1 MPPTHLE
8 RRDGAAIHRAS
19 ASGFEPYQSGAAHF
33 ALCCHTHTAMRS
45 RRPKQK
51 AMCRQTLHCLVTMIA
66 MSVTAP
72 ALAQEA
78 TTPTGR
84 GELLLTTNCARCH
97 AVGPTGTSPH
107 MAAPPFRTLSRKYK
121 IEGLAEAL
129 AEGLSTGHPDMPE
142 FVFAPEDVGAII
154 DYLQSI
160 QQR

>member
-1 MPPTHLE
+1 MSHIKAGLPILLIVATPT
-8 RRDGAAIHRAS
+8 RPCGAAGAS
-19 ASGFEPYQSGAAHF
+19 KRH
-33 ALCCHTHTAMRS
+33 
-45 RRPKQK
+45 
-51 AMCRQTLHCLVTMIA
+51 MCRQTLHCLVTMIA

-78 TTPTGR
+78 TTPTAR

-97 AVGPTGTSPH
+97 AVGRTGTSPH

-142 FVFAPEDVGAII
+142 FVFPSEDVGAII